1 MLRNLVELV
10 IFSPKAKEKNPWSNL
25 GQNDHLYSIVAD
37 FESLLPFPV
46 FHFFG
51 FRCAGSCKFLHAFVP
66 PGRVRRINSLGRI
79 SQLSAGNRTISCS
92 WRLYGN
98 CFPRVFGDFVW
109 VGYWCESRAVPAG
122 YPMAA
127 LGGSPLTS
135 LSSVGHNPLGFAITS
150 RNFQVHELPPEPPC
164 IVSAVR

>member
-1 MLRNLVELV
+1 PVAPVDSKGLITAFPGMLRNLVELV

-66 PGRVRRINSLGRI
+66 PGRVRRINSLGCI
-79 SQLSAGNRTISCS
+79 SQISAGNRTISCS

-98 CFPRVFGDFVW
+98 CLSRVFDDFVW
-109 VGYWCESRAVPAG
+109 VGYWCESCAVPAG
-122 YPMAA
+122 YPHDFDLHACRHF
-127 LGGSPLTS
+127 GIPPLS
-135 LSSVGHNPLGFAITS
+135 IPDGQSS
-150 RNFQVHELPPEPPC
+150 R
-164 IVSAVR
+164 